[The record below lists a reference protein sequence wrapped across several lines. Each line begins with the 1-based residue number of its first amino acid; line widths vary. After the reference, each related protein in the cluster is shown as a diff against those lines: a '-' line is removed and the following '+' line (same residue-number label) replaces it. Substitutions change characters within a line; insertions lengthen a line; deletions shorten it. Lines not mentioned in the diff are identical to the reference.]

1 MTDTRTR
8 ILQAALDVFSHKGY
22 HDARVD
28 DIVEQA
34 TVSKGAIYFHF
45 PSKESIFLALVDQFA
60 SLLENKLRQ
69 AIASERDG
77 IHGVHAAL
85 KTGLDTFA
93 RHRDL
98 AKIFLVQSVG
108 LGEAFEVRRQD
119 ILNRYALVIRDY
131 LQKAISDG
139 AIAPIDAEVVA
150 YAWIGAIN
158 QVVMQWVHTGQP
170 DLEATFPTLRALLL
184 RSVGVPETRISQLDQ
199 DAQAQ

>member
-1 MTDTRTR
+1 MSDTRTR
-8 ILQAALDVFSHKGY
+8 ILQAALQVFSQKGY
-22 HDARVD
+22 HAARVD
-28 DIVEQA
+28 DIVAEA
-34 TVSKGAIYFHF
+34 EASKGAVYFHF

-60 SLLENKLRQ
+60 GLLEAKLRQ

-93 RHRDL
+93 RHQDL

-108 LGEAFEVRRQD
+108 LGEAFEARRMD
-119 ILNRYALVIRDY
+119 ILNRYADVIHDY
-131 LQKAISDG
+131 LQKAVSDG
-139 AIAPIDAEVVA
+139 SIPPIDTRVVA

-170 DLEATFPTLRALLL
+170 DLEAAFPTLRALLL
-184 RSVGVPETRISQLDQ
+184 RSVGVPEERITRLDQ
-199 DAQAQ
+199 EA